1 MADQIVII
9 QPDIIRVQVEGGP
22 VLRIDAGMPG
32 PPGPP
37 GSPATGEPGDFF
49 QTALRLAELDTDEK
63 RQAART
69 NLGLATIDGGEFFTA
84 TP

>member
-9 QPDIIRVQVEGGP
+9 QPDIIRVDVGLPGIRVDVGLPGP
-22 VLRIDAGMPG
+22 SG
-32 PPGPP
+32 PPGA
-37 GSPATGEPGDFF
+37 PATCEPGDFF
-49 QTALRLAELDTDEK
+49 QTSLRLAELDTDEK

-69 NLGLATIDGGEFFTA
+69 NLGLTTVDGGEFFTA

>member
-1 MADQIVII
+1 MDDQIVII
-9 QPDIIRVQVEGGP
+9 QPDIIRVQVDGGP

-37 GSPATGEPGDFF
+37 GSPATGEPADFF
-49 QTALRLAELDTDEK
+49 QTSLRLSELDTDEK

-69 NLGLATIDGGEFFTA
+69 NLGLTTIDGGEFFTA